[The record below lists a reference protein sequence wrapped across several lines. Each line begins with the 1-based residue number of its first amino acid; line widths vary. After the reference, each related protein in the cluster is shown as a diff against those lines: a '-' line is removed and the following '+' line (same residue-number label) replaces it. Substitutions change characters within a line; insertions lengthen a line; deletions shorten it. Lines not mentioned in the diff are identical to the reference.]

1 MFPVI
6 KTHRF
11 TTVPKWTAQ
20 ISQVVRLVILPAVLL
35 ALPADGFTQSN
46 GQTLVFINANVIDGV
61 SAVPMRNASIVV
73 ADGKIQEIKVGE
85 VRVPAGAKTV
95 DLQGKY
101 VIPGLIDA
109 HVHFR
114 SFDAAERAL
123 KSGVTTA
130 RSMGVSHFMDVGMRD
145 LARAGKIESPEI
157 LAAGYHVR
165 PKAADQFFMDF
176 PELAGMMD
184 SGVRGEAAIRRMAK
198 VMVDHRV
205 DWIKTNA
212 TARAG
217 LPETDPREPY
227 YSEAEMKALV
237 EEGAKA
243 GIPVAA
249 HAHGDEGGR
258 AAVLGG
264 VRSIEHGTYLSEET
278 LKLMVRKGTYLVPT
292 MAVVTDL
299 AEPGGDYDDPFLLI
313 RGRHMLPRIR
323 ETAKRAH
330 ELGVKLVAATDTGYG
345 PNSTLRLSLELEELV
360 AIGLTPF
367 EAIQA
372 ATTVAAEMMKID
384 DHTGRLAAGF
394 DADFIAMERNPLDN
408 IGAVHDLLLV
418 VSDGKIV
425 VNRLQW

>member
-1 MFPVI
+1 MFRI
-6 KTHRF
+6 TMSHRLGL
-11 TTVPKWTAQ
+11 KKHWK
-20 ISQVVRLVILPAVLL
+20 PANPGLAIFAIASLL
-35 ALPADGFTQSN
+35 FVFPSDGFSQSN
-46 GQTLVFINANVIDGV
+46 GQPLVFTNANVIDGV
-61 SAVPMRNASIVV
+61 SAEPIKNASIVV
-73 ADGKIQEIKVGE
+73 ADGKIQEIKAGDVS
-85 VRVPAGAKTV
+85 VPAGAKTV

-114 SFDAAERAL
+114 SFGAAERAL

-184 SGVRGEAAIRRMAK
+184 SGIRGVAAIRKMGKA
-198 VMVDHRV
+198 MVDHRV

-278 LKLMVRKGTYLVPT
+278 L
-292 MAVVTDL
+292 
-299 AEPGGDYDDPFLLI
+299 
-313 RGRHMLPRIR
+313 
-323 ETAKRAH
+323 
-330 ELGVKLVAATDTGYG
+330 
-345 PNSTLRLSLELEELV
+345 
-360 AIGLTPF
+360 
-367 EAIQA
+367 
-372 ATTVAAEMMKID
+372 
-384 DHTGRLAAGF
+384 
-394 DADFIAMERNPLDN
+394 
-408 IGAVHDLLLV
+408 
-418 VSDGKIV
+418 
-425 VNRLQW
+425 